1 MRQSYPLMLVMLS
14 YMITLCFCQCSSA
27 NCQTCTSNVCTQ
39 CIANYAFNSST
50 LICVQCN
57 AADQVILSNI
67 CFTGA
72 LNCRQQYQISSA
84 SDGTFICTLCN
95 DKYAFNYGTTNCFLC
110 SFFYDVI
117 VNNTCYA
124 LLYGCQQYQI
134 DSTNA
139 SKLVCTQC
147 IANYAFIFNTTT
159 CE

>member
-1 MRQSYPLMLVMLS
+1 VNNTCYTTVPSCQQYQINSTNS
-14 YMITLCFCQCSSA
+14 STL
-27 NCQTCTSNVCTQ
+27 VCTQ
-39 CIANYAFNSST
+39 CITNYAFTFNT
-50 LICVQCN
+50 TTCVQCDGAN
-57 AADQVILSNI
+57 QVIQNNI
-67 CFTGA
+67 CFTGTP
-72 LNCRQQYQISSA
+72 NCQQYQISSA